1 MLGGVVGKSLDRGD
15 DKVWTCVV
23 RHVTDTFE

>member
-1 MLGGVVGKSLDRGD
+1 MLGSVGKSLDCGD
-15 DKVWTCVV
+15 DKVWACVV

>member
-1 MLGGVVGKSLDRGD
+1 MLVGVGKSIYCGD